1 MMPPVTKTP
10 YVPVSP
16 VKLVCPQ
23 CGAATGKACKGSRG
37 DRAEFHV
44 ERVLAA
50 ATYDVAARK
59 ELGKSTHYARAKER
73 RLKNLLERISKR
85 EGSK

>member
-1 MMPPVTKTP
+1 M
-10 YVPVSP
+10 
-16 VKLVCPQ
+16 
-23 CGAATGKACKGSRG
+23 SRG
-37 DRAEFHV
+37 ERAEFHV